1 MADFYHKLG
10 DSGLNVSK
18 VIVGCMSFGLKGWAE
33 WVIEDEE
40 KVMLI
45 LKKCYDSG
53 LRTYDTAN
61 VYSNG
66 QSEILV
72 GKFLKKYN
80 IARET
85 VVILSKVY
93 FPVNNEDPNVRLLP
107 DMATLYHY
115 MNAQGLSRKHI
126 LDSAKASVER
136 LGTYM
141 DVLQIHRLDKSTPKH
156 EIMRALNDAVLEGYT
171 RYIGAS
177 SMRATEFAELQY
189 VADKNGWFKFI
200 SMQNY
205 YNLLYREEERE
216 MIPYCNDNILGKVG
230 CIPWSPIARGLLAR
244 PVNSE
249 SEHNRNNNTDIM
261 IGKLTNSELKA
272 DAEIISRVEK
282 VAKKLGVSMANVAT
296 AWVVSKGHT
305 PIVGINT
312 LERVDD
318 TINALSLKLSDED
331 IKYLEEPYIPRAVFG
346 HA

>member
-1 MADFYHKLG
+1 MSELHHKLG

-18 VIVGCMSFGLKGWAE
+18 VIVGCMSFGLKGWAN

-40 KVMLI
+40 KVLQI
-45 LKKCYDSG
+45 LKKCYDNG

-61 VYSNG
+61 MYSNG
-66 QSEILV
+66 QSEILL

-80 IARET
+80 IPREK
-85 VVILSKVY
+85 VVILSKVF
-93 FPVNNEDPNVRLLP
+93 FPVNSENPNVRLLP
-107 DMATLYHY
+107 ENTKSYEY

-126 LDSAKASVER
+126 LDSAKASVDR
-136 LGTYM
+136 LGTYL

-216 MIPYCNDNILGKVG
+216 MIPYCKENLFGKVG

-244 PVNSE
+244 PVNAE
-249 SEHNRNNNTDIM
+249 SKHNRNSNTDIL
-261 IGKLTNSELKA
+261 IGLLTNPELSA
-272 DAEIISRVEK
+272 DNEIISRVEK
-282 VAKKLGVSMANVAT
+282 VAKKLEVSMANVAT
-296 AWVVSKGHT
+296 AWVISKGHT

-312 LERVDD
+312 EERVED
-318 TINALSLKLSDED
+318 TLRGIFLKLSDED
-331 IKYLEEPYIPRAVFG
+331 IKYLEEPYVPKPVFG
-346 HA
+346 HQ